1 MEELS
6 SIIEKMICT
15 EVAANPLEYREP
27 IIGYADANDP
37 LYNTL
42 DEKIGAKQ
50 FHPQEMLPDAK
61 TVIVYFIPF
70 PETLIRAIRQDQHT
84 VPIWSQYYDAT
95 NKLLDKIGKNIIKKM
110 VTFNIKGA
118 MDPPTENFD
127 LISLTGHWAHK
138 ASAVIAGIGTFGLN
152 HLLITRLGSAGRLGS
167 VVINAKIPT
176 TSRPVSSYCLYYKN
190 GKCRVCAEK
199 CPSGALTTERFDRF
213 RCNAYLDGKNIR
225 DDQQGCPLCSSGP
238 CADKGF

>member
-1 MEELS
+1 MELS
-6 SIIEKMICT
+6 RIIESIVHA
-15 EVAANPLEYREP
+15 EVSSHPLEYREP
-27 IIGYADANDP
+27 IIGYAAADDP

-50 FHPQEMLPDAK
+50 FHPTEMLPEAK

-70 PETLIRAIRQDQHT
+70 PAALIRAIRQKQRI
-84 VPIWSQYYDAT
+84 VPIWSQYYDTT
-95 NKLLDKIGKNIIKKM
+95 NELLDRIGKNIIKKL
-110 VTFNIKGA
+110 TDLNIKA
-118 MDPPTENFD
+118 VMEPPTENFD
-127 LISLTGHWAHK
+127 SISLTGHWAHK

-152 HLLITRLGSAGRLGS
+152 HLLITRLGTAGRLGS
-167 VVINAKIPT
+167 VITEVPLMP
-176 TSRPVSSYCLYYKN
+176 SPRPDASYCLYYKT

-225 DDQQGCPLCSSGP
+225 DDQQGCPMCSCGP